1 MPRTN
6 LSTRPFYNERVIQ
19 VLLGAAALVVLVLTA
34 YNALRVVTLTRQN
47 RELSVL
53 VGRDRGEAQRLT
65 AEARRIRAGIDQAAL
80 KVTAEAADSANRLID
95 QRTFSWTALFN
106 HIEETLPADVM
117 LTAVQPS
124 VVRDRSIVQ
133 MTVLARRPEDLDE
146 FMDRLEGTGSFADVL
161 LTQEDL
167 TENDLHKGVLRVEY
181 LGAVAEAPGA
191 GAAPSAGET
200 PAGTDAAGSAEAGA
214 STEREGAR

>member
-6 LSTRPFYNERVIQ
+6 LSTRPFYNERAIQ
-19 VLLGAAALVVLVLTA
+19 VLLGAVALVVLALTA

-53 VGRDRGEAQRLT
+53 VGRDRSEAQRLT

-117 LTAVQPS
+117 LTSVQPS

-167 TENDLHKGVLRVEY
+167 TEDDLHKGVLRVEY
-181 LGAVAEAPGA
+181 LGAAA
-191 GAAPSAGET
+191 GAPSADGT
-200 PAGTDAAGSAEAGA
+200 PAGADAGGAGDAGA
-214 STEREGAR
+214 SAARGGAR